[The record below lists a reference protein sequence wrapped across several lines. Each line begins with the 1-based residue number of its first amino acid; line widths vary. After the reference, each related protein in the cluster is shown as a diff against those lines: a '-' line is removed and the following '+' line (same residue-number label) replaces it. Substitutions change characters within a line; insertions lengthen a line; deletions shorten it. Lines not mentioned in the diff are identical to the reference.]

1 MENAG
6 LSRISTLGSSNLEH
20 SDQRNCLLSLLDR
33 EERDLPGR
41 DQQDLLLEAQEGGE
55 REGEQAEQIV
65 RAQAGEKG
73 VKL

>member
-6 LSRISTLGSSNLEH
+6 LSKISTFGSSNLEH
-20 SDQRNCLLSLLDR
+20 SDQRNCVLSLLDR
-33 EERDLPGR
+33 EERDLPGG